1 MAKMNRAT
9 VSRKTNRIFKETV
22 LYMQEIG
29 TYKKEFDVT
38 IRRYAEMRFQYDLLY
53 QKWFE
58 EGCKVTETFKNKSGN
73 ENIRKT
79 AEYLAIEALQK
90 NLLTI
95 ETTLGLTPKGL
106 KAIKSN

>member
-1 MAKMNRAT
+1 MNRAT

-58 EGCKVTETFKNKSGN
+58 EG
-73 ENIRKT
+73 
-79 AEYLAIEALQK
+79 
-90 NLLTI
+90 
-95 ETTLGLTPKGL
+95 
-106 KAIKSN
+106 